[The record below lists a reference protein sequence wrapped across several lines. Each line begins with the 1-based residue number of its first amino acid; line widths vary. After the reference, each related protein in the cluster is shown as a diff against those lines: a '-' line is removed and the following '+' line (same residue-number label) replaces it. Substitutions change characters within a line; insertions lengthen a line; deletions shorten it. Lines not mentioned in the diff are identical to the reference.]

1 MKQRFLWTSLC
12 AAACIAGASRPA
24 GATAQDAPPKRL
36 SQQEAEHE
44 DAQQE
49 MLKLF
54 GKVERRLKDIDKL
67 LQDASA
73 GDTKK
78 LKEAGLSGM
87 DQLLQR
93 TAQSSREVQQDI
105 DRLLELARQAGQQGG
120 GGGGGG
126 SSSNRQ
132 PNGQQGGQQQ
142 QQGGGEGS
150 SSPLDGRS
158 EQSTQR
164 EAVPELPQQGG
175 TQQQRGQD
183 QAGQQR
189 QQQQQGS
196 QPQSQQGGERPND
209 PRNAGGRQGNQQG
222 SDPAADAKGA
232 GSAQTDGADRW
243 GDLPVHARDV
253 FRTQGGR
260 DLPPRYRDA
269 IDGYYRRLN
278 KRP

>member
-1 MKQRFLWTSLC
+1 MKQAFLWPSL
-12 AAACIAGASRPA
+12 AAAWIAVCVAS
-24 GATAQDAPPKRL
+24 TAAAPQDEPPKRL

-142 QQGGGEGS
+142 QQGGEGS

-164 EAVPELPQQGG
+164 EAVPEVPEQGG
-175 TQQQRGQD
+175 AQAKPEGGSAGNGQ
-183 QAGQQR
+183 

-196 QPQSQQGGERPND
+196 RPDERQGGQRPND

-222 SDPAADAKGA
+222 SDPSSDAKGA
-232 GSAQTDGADRW
+232 GAAAADAGDRW